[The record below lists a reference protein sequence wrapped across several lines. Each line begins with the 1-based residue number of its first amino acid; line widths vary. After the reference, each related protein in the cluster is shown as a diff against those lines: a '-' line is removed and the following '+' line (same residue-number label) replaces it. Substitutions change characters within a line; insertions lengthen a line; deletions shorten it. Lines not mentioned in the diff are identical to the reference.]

1 MPQQNTNQWIV
12 TYNGYQFNMTHPTQ
26 PTEEDAKW
34 AFDNYIRG
42 DSTLKDSAWVADS
55 TYWMEPAQDT
65 LPSLN
70 FGYVETDVERARR
83 NAQEVGSRIPDEEYL
98 DATLWGRFW
107 DSAASSAI
115 PFGIYKSE
123 ISPPDESSELWASAL
138 GGLIGAVPSFVAL
151 SAVTGGVGGIA
162 ATGARGASAVSKFRK
177 YLKAKDLATKATKL
191 PYGAASAA
199 RAERAAGNV
208 LRRNTGVF
216 AKAVAAKEMP
226 YLTGALGAIKP

>member
-115 PFGIYKSE
+115 PFGKYESTL
-123 ISPPDESSELWASAL
+123 SPADESSELWASAL
-138 GGLIGAVPSFVAL
+138 GGLVGALPSFVLA
-151 SAVTGGVGGIA
+151 SAVTGGVGGIG
-162 ATGARGASAVSKFRK
+162 TSVARGGKVIQQYRK
-177 YLKAKDLATKATKL
+177 YRKAVDL
-191 PYGAASAA
+191 SQ
-199 RAERAAGNV
+199 RAAKLGKTAQADR
-208 LRRNTGVF
+208 LT
-216 AKAVAAKEMP
+216 KVAQK
-226 YLTGALGAIKP
+226 